1 MVSILVFVMLLA
13 ILVVD
18 SEVHH
23 KMQRDKKTLLPGVG
37 TEKVTTTDVWSGGCG
52 DTVDVE

>member
-1 MVSILVFVMLLA
+1 MLLA

-37 TEKVTTTDVWSGGCG
+37 TEKVTTTDVWSGGCS